1 VIAAEELRYR
11 PVTAIDGPSL
21 YRLFL
26 QVNAAALAT
35 LAGDTNARQ
44 ALASM
49 EYVEESVRT
58 KTEFPD
64 AVDLAIEH
72 RGTVCGRMTSV
83 MREGG
88 IQLLRLSVLAEHRGQ
103 GIGTQA
109 MHRLARLAEDHGCL
123 LWLRADA
130 ASQGCRGF
138 LEHVG
143 FEVVGRGGR
152 IHLEHAGAV
161 AAA

>member
-11 PVTAIDGPSL
+11 PVSAVDGPML

-26 QVNAAALAT
+26 QVNAAEVAA
-35 LAGDTNARQ
+35 LAGDASARE

-49 EYVEESVRT
+49 RYVDESVRT
-58 KTEFPD
+58 KAEFPD

-72 RGTVCGRMTSV
+72 RGAVCGRVTTV
-83 MREGG
+83 MRSGG
-88 IQLLRLSVLAEHRGQ
+88 IQLVHLAVLAEHRGQ

-109 MHRLARLAEDHGCL
+109 MHRLARIAEDHGCL

-130 ASQGCRGF
+130 TSRGCRGF

-143 FEVVGRGGR
+143 FGVVGRDGR
-152 IHLEHAGAV
+152 IHLEHAGAI